1 MERAIAVKACLVS
14 AGRVDAGK
22 VKVVGTGEVAPAT
35 KAGDCKGNGKTP
47 ALIRCLQPNRRVEIE
62 VTGMC

>member
-1 MERAIAVKACLVS
+1 MS

-22 VKVVGTGEVAPAT
+22 VKTVGTDEGAPAT
-35 KAGDCKGNGKTP
+35 QAGDCNGNGKTP

-62 VTGMC
+62 VTGMCWSSRLIADC